1 MAEPTGEGLIERIP
15 WREIVAAGLRIVL
28 IIALAIV
35 AYRVIKFVIDRFAAR
50 LADRTKDEE
59 LKKREA
65 TLAKVVS
72 HLVLAVIL
80 VVTVI
85 TLLGQLGVEVGP
97 VLAAVGVAGLAIGFG
112 AQALVKD
119 VINGFFILLEN
130 QAREGDVI
138 SAGGVA
144 GVVESINLRMIVLRD
159 LNGNVH
165 YIPHSQIGVLTN
177 MTKEYSRLVVDVGV
191 AYKEDVDEVM
201 QILKQV
207 GDELA
212 GDEQFKDNI
221 TGPYEIMGVEKFAD
235 SAVVIRTRI
244 TTKPI
249 QQWGVARELR
259 RRIKKTL
266 DARNIEIPFPHIT
279 MYMGEPKQGEPAPMV
294 VKLEKAQ
301 EGKTG

>member
-119 VINGFFILLEN
+119 VITGFFVLLEN

>member
-28 IIALAIV
+28 IVALAIV

-119 VINGFFILLEN
+119 VITGFFILLEN

-294 VKLEKAQ
+294 VKLEKTQ